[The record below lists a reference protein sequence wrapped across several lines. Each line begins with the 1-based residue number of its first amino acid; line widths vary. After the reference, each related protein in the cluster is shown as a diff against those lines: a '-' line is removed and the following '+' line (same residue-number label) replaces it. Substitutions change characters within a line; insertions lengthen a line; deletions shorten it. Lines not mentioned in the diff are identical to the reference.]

1 MSDVDEVKNRIDLV
15 ELVQNYVRLK
25 KSGQNHFG
33 LCPFH
38 TEKTPSFSV
47 SSERQ
52 IYKCFGCDK
61 GGDAISFIQEIEHLT
76 FPEALNL
83 LADRV
88 GIRLSTRPGAQWAG
102 ETDTK
107 SELYRTLELA
117 TQLFQKLLLE
127 HHSGKSALRYLQQR
141 GLSEQTIREFR
152 LGWYPLR
159 LNITQVL
166 KKHSV
171 TSLMMRKAGGLERF
185 KERITFP
192 LFDQLGVVIGITGRV
207 LDESQPKYLNSAD
220 SPIFSKHRVLY
231 GLHKAKKA
239 IRDNGYAIVVE
250 GQMDVIVSHQF
261 GYIQTIATSGT
272 ALSSD
277 HLRIIYRL
285 ASEIRFAFDQD
296 SAGQRAL
303 HQAARGA
310 LEQEF
315 IVKVIPI
322 PSGKDAAD
330 ALTTNADQWAKA
342 VNNAPLFL
350 DHLFDETFAAQKAT
364 LGAEEKRAITRS
376 LIPWIRQIADP
387 VERDH
392 YREQLARRLGV
403 SSAVIEE
410 VLRRTPST
418 SSAPMQEGK
427 REPTRLSLEQQFI
440 GLLVAHPALI
450 SRAVTQVN
458 WQDFEQ
464 DLPREIFKSLQKRYT
479 HKQENISEALTKNLG
494 KIQAAEVLAWGL
506 HHEGKGESA
515 QEELLGYI
523 SRLKSRKIEDVKR
536 DFAAKIEA
544 AEKKGDLSQ
553 VKALVEKLTHE
564 LKI

>member
-1 MSDVDEVKNRIDLV
+1 MSDVDEVKNRIDLI
-15 ELVQNYVRLK
+15 ELVQGYVRLK
-25 KSGQNHFG
+25 KSGQNYFG

-76 FPEALNL
+76 FPEALRL

-88 GIRLSTRPGAQWAG
+88 GIRLSTQQGAQWSA
-102 ETDTK
+102 EADTK
-107 SELYRTLELA
+107 TELYRTLELA
-117 TQLFQKLLLE
+117 TKLFQKLLLE
-127 HHSGKSALRYLQQR
+127 HPSGKTALQYLKKR
-141 GLSEQTIREFR
+141 GLTEETIREFR
-152 LGWYPLR
+152 LGWYPLQ
-159 LNITQVL
+159 LNITEVL

-171 TSLMMRKAGGLERF
+171 TSSMMRKAGGLERF
-185 KERITFP
+185 RERITFP

-207 LDESQPKYLNSAD
+207 LNDSQPKYLNSSD
-220 SPIFSKHRVLY
+220 SPIFQKHRVLY

-239 IRDNGYAIVVE
+239 IRDGGHAIIVE
-250 GQMDVIVSHQF
+250 GQMDVITSHQF
-261 GYIQTIATSGT
+261 GYLQTIATSGT

-285 ASEIRFAFDQD
+285 APEIRLAFDSD

-303 HQAARGA
+303 HQAARLA

-315 IVKVIPI
+315 VVKVIPI

-330 ALTTNADQWAKA
+330 ALSANVEEWEKA
-342 VNNAPLFL
+342 VQGAPLFL
-350 DHLFDETFAAQKAT
+350 DHLFDETFAAQAAT
-364 LGAEEKRAITRS
+364 LGAEEKRTVTRA
-376 LIPWIRQIADP
+376 LIPWIKQIMDP

-392 YREQLARRLGV
+392 YREQLARRLGI
-403 SSAVIEE
+403 SSTVIEE
-410 VLRRTPST
+410 ALRRGTQT
-418 SSAPMQEGK
+418 SAPAQVAE
-427 REPTRLSLEQQFI
+427 RAPTRLSLEQQFI
-440 GLLVAHPALI
+440 GLLVAHPLLI

-458 WQDFEQ
+458 WQDFEEE
-464 DLPREIFKSLQKRYT
+464 LPRTIFKTLQKGYT
-479 HKQENISEALTKNLG
+479 FKQENISEALTIDLG

-515 QEELLGYI
+515 QEELLGYM
-523 SRLKSRKIEDVKR
+523 SRLKSRKTEDVKR
-536 DFAAKIEA
+536 DFAAQIEA
-544 AEKKGDLSQ
+544 AEKRGDRSQ
-553 VKALVEKLTHE
+553 VKQLVEKLTHE
-564 LKI
+564 LKV